1 MLLTIT
7 LIQTDLTWED
17 KAANLD
23 MLEHKIRLLKERT
36 EIVVLPEMFST
47 GFSMKP
53 EQFAETMSA
62 RSGTDG
68 DGETVEWMKRIASD
82 KKIVLTGSLIIKDG
96 EHYHNRL
103 IWMLPNG
110 EFGFYDKRHT
120 FGFAGEDK
128 YYTAGNKRLIASVK
142 GWKINLQVCYDLRFP
157 VWARQSPV
165 EENAE
170 YDVLIYVANWPE
182 RRSHAW
188 KTLLCARAIENQ
200 CYVVG
205 VNRVGND
212 GNNVYH
218 SGDSMVIDPLG
229 EVLYHVKD
237 EEDIFTITLDKTHLQ
252 AIRDKFPFL
261 KDGDDFTIMND

>member
-1 MLLTIT
+1 
-7 LIQTDLTWED
+7 
-17 KAANLD
+17 
-23 MLEHKIRLLKERT
+23 
-36 EIVVLPEMFST
+36 
-47 GFSMKP
+47 
-53 EQFAETMSA
+53 
-62 RSGTDG
+62 
-68 DGETVEWMKRIASD
+68 
-82 KKIVLTGSLIIKDG
+82 
-96 EHYHNRL
+96 
-103 IWMLPNG
+103 
-110 EFGFYDKRHT
+110 
-120 FGFAGEDK
+120 
-128 YYTAGNKRLIASVK
+128 VK

-157 VWARQSPV
+157 VWARQTPPLLQ
-165 EENAE
+165 ERGLGGEAAE
-170 YDVLIYVANWPE
+170 YDVLVYVANWPE

-237 EEDIFTITLDKTHLQ
+237 DEDIFTITLDKTHLQ
-252 AIRDKFPFL
+252 TIRDKFPFL